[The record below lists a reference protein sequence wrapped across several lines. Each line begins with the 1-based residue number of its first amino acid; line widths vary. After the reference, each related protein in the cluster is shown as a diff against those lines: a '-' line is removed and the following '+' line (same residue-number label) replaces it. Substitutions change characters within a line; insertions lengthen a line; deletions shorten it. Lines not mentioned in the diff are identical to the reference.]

1 MPAMNNNAILMGF
14 ECPSLSSLVCRS
26 VLSCRS
32 VRESAA
38 PLRLFSILSSLAR
51 LSHPASTTITGLLP
65 SFLRFTEVLIVA
77 LPLRK
82 L

>member
-14 ECPSLSSLVCRS
+14 EPLSFGSL

-32 VRESAA
+32 VRERAA